1 MNIKTADLSEIDYAN
16 LTEDEAL
23 ELFER
28 LLFESQQRLKTF
40 EEKLKKYQLEPSQT
54 LDTTNIN

>member
-28 LLFESQQRLKTF
+28 LKIESQQRLQAS
-40 EEKLKKYQLEPSQT
+40 EERLKQYKLELFQT
-54 LDTTNIN
+54 LNTTNID